1 MYQEN
6 ELEISKTPHGTHNKR
21 NIDTFTLSVSLEET
35 SAPAKGQLLWI
46 PRETVSVGCLCGF
59 CLF

>member
-6 ELEISKTPHGTHNKR
+6 ELEISKTPHGTYNKR

-35 SAPAKGQLLWI
+35 SAPVKGQLLWI
-46 PRETVSVGCLCGF
+46 PREMVSVGCVCGF